1 MAALDTFPCECKHLS
16 NRGISLYI
24 SLLLTLLSTR
34 LAFAAKRPPHI
45 ILAIADDLGWSDL
58 GYQNLS
64 KIRTPFIDKLA
75 KEGIILTNHYVQ
87 PLCSPSR
94 ASLLTGKYAI
104 HLGAGLNEN
113 VFSPDEDAGLPL
125 QETLL
130 PEKLQDLG
138 YKTALF
144 GKWHLGSS
152 KPGYLPTRRGFDR
165 FYGFYSGAI
174 DYYTH
179 NQTAH
184 RCKTRT
190 ASYLDF
196 RNQEEIVRNRQGEYS
211 QGIFNE
217 EAVNFI
223 TNHDTKQPLFLMMSF
238 QSVHDPLQVPSQ
250 YSSMYK
256 DIEDTE
262 RRTYAGMT
270 SYLDDSMRNFTNA
283 VKNAGMW
290 ENTVMIFMSDN
301 GGNPTSAGYN
311 WPLRGA
317 KGTVWEGG
325 IRSTSFVSG
334 GFLKEAGFE
343 SNALIHVS
351 DWFPTVLNLAKNRLK
366 KKRRRRLLSDSNK
379 IDKFVSDSSP
389 TSKSMVSSLKDANVS
404 TSQQEFHQN
413 DSRNFEAR
421 QNASLVNR
429 SKRPIGARSKRAKT
443 PLDGV
448 NVWKAI
454 TNKNRDSP
462 REFVIHNI
470 NNQSYAVRK
479 GRWKLISELDMGWL
493 KPPEGTPG
501 FAITIK
507 GRPLDPKKFN
517 GYLLDPKL
525 PRIRKGLFDI
535 SVDEEER
542 NDLSN
547 RRPDIVKE
555 LYELVER
562 YKKTIVPYE
571 RTYTCNQKA
580 VDKAKD
586 ENAWGPFSG

>member
-1 MAALDTFPCECKHLS
+1 METFSTFISFHRESKYKLNFGVSFHILFLLVLS
-16 NRGISLYI
+16 R
-24 SLLLTLLSTR
+24 R
-34 LAFAAKRPPHI
+34 LVFAAKQPPHI
-45 ILAIADDLGWSDL
+45 ILAIADDLGWADL

-94 ASLLTGKYAI
+94 ASLLTGRYAI

-190 ASYLDF
+190 ATYLDF

-217 EAVNFI
+217 EAVNFVK
-223 TNHDTKQPLFLMMSF
+223 NHDTNKPLFLMMSF

-270 SYLDDSMRNFTNA
+270 SYLDDSMRNLTNA
-283 VKNAGMW
+283 VKNAGIW

-325 IRSTSFVSG
+325 IRSASFLSG
-334 GFLKEAGFE
+334 GFLKESGFE
-343 SNALIHVS
+343 SSALTHIS
-351 DWFPTVLNLAKNRLK
+351 DWFPTLLNLAKNRRK
-366 KKRRRRLLSDSNK
+366 KKRERRLLLDGNK
-379 IDKFVSDSSP
+379 IDELVNSSLP
-389 TSKSMVSSLKDANVS
+389 TSKSTVSNIP
-404 TSQQEFHQN
+404 TSQKEFQQS
-413 DSRNFEAR
+413 DSRNFEAL
-421 QNASLVNR
+421 QNLGVLNK
-429 SKRPIGARSKRAKT
+429 SKRPIGARSKRAKSQ
-443 PLDGV
+443 LDGV

-454 TNKNRDSP
+454 TNRNHDSP
-462 REFVIHNI
+462 REFIIHNI

-501 FAITIK
+501 FAFTIK

-542 NDLSN
+542 NDLSKQ
-547 RRPDIVKE
+547 RPDLVKE

-580 VDKAKD
+580 VEKAKD
-586 ENAWGPFSG
+586 ENAWGPFSS